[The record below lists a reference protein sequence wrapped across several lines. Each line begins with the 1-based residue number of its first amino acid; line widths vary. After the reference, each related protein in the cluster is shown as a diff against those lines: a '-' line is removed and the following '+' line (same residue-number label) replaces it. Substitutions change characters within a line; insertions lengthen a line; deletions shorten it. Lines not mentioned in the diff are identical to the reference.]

1 MLNRKISMRN
11 ITLMGLWVRRFL
23 LEHLVAER
31 NLARNTQCS
40 YRDTMVLLLPFMS
53 RFLKTPVDQL
63 AVSDLSPRLVRRF
76 LEHLENDRGC
86 SGGTRNL
93 RLGAIHSLAKFI
105 GSHSPEHVAW
115 CTEVRAVPFRKTT
128 KPSMT
133 YLDKP
138 EMDAVL
144 EAPDRSTERGK
155 RDYVVLQFLYNTGA
169 RVDEAAQ
176 VTIGDLRWGSSSAV
190 RLVGKGNKIRHCPL
204 WPSTAGMLKT
214 LVGNRGP
221 HERVF
226 LNRLGQPM
234 TRFGIYSLVRRAVR
248 QASTGMPSLKDK
260 RISPHTIRH
269 STACHLLRAGVDINT
284 IRGWLGHVSL
294 DTTHVYAEVDLEMKA
309 KALAHCDIPAGT
321 RSTPRRRDLG
331 VIEFLKSL

>member
-1 MLNRKISMRN
+1 MRN
-11 ITLMGLWVRRFL
+11 TTLMGPWIRRFL

-53 RFLKTPVDQL
+53 RSLKTPIDRL
-63 AVSDLSPRLVRRF
+63 TVSNLSPRLVRRF
-76 LEHLENDRGC
+76 LEHLEKDRGC
-86 SGGTRNL
+86 GGGTRNL

-115 CTEVRAVPFRKTT
+115 CAEVRAVPFRKTS
-128 KPSMT
+128 KPAMT

-138 EMDAVL
+138 EMDAIL
-144 EAPDRSTERGK
+144 AAPDRRTEQGA
-155 RDYVVLQFLYNTGA
+155 RDHAILQFLYNTGA
-169 RVDEAAQ
+169 RAEEAAQ
-176 VTIGDLRWGSSSAV
+176 VTVGDLTWGSSSSV
-190 RLVGKGNKIRHCPL
+190 HLIGKGNKIRHCPL
-204 WPSTAGMLKT
+204 WPKTAGLLKS
-214 LVGNRGP
+214 LIGDRGP
-221 HERVF
+221 NERVF
-226 LNRLGQPM
+226 LNRLGQPL
-234 TRFGIYSLVRRAVR
+234 TRFGIYTLVRRTVR
-248 QASTGMPSLKDK
+248 QASTTMPSLKAK
-260 RISPHTIRH
+260 RISPHTVRH

-309 KALAHCDIPAGT
+309 KALAHCDIPGGP
-321 RSTPRRRDLG
+321 SPRQWRKDKG

>member
-1 MLNRKISMRN
+1 MRN
-11 ITLMGLWVRRFL
+11 INLMGLWVRRFL
-23 LEHLVAER
+23 LEHLVVER

-53 RFLKTPVDQL
+53 RSLKTPVDRMT
-63 AVSDLSPRLVRRF
+63 VTDLSPRLVRRF
-76 LEHLENDRGC
+76 LEHLEKDRSC
-86 SGGTRNL
+86 SGGNL
-93 RLGAIHSLAKFI
+93 RLGAIHSLAKFV

-115 CTEVRAVPFRKTT
+115 CAEVRAVPFRKTAKT
-128 KPSMT
+128 VMT

-144 EAPDRSTERGK
+144 EAPNRDTKQGA

-169 RVDEAAQ
+169 RVEETAQ
-176 VTIGDLRWGSSSAV
+176 VTIGDLTWGNPSSV

-204 WPSTAGMLKT
+204 WPKTVGLLKT
-214 LVGNRGP
+214 LVGSRGP

-226 LNRLGQPM
+226 LNRLGQPL
-234 TRFGIYSLVRRAVR
+234 TRFGIYTLVRRAVR
-248 QASTGMPSLKDK
+248 QASTKIPSLKPK
-260 RISPHTIRH
+260 HISPHTIRH

-309 KALAHCDIPAGT
+309 KALARCDIPAGT
-321 RSTPRRRDLG
+321 RPRRGHTDTG
-331 VIEFLKSL
+331 VIEFLRSL

>member
-1 MLNRKISMRN
+1 MRN
-11 ITLMGLWVRRFL
+11 TTSIGPWIRRFL

-53 RFLKTPVDQL
+53 RTLRTPVDRL
-63 AVSDLSPRLVRRF
+63 TVSDLSPRLVRRF
-76 LEHLENDRGC
+76 LEHLEKDRGC
-86 SGGTRNL
+86 GGGTRNL

-115 CTEVRAVPFRKTT
+115 CAEVRAVPFRKTG
-128 KPSMT
+128 KPAMT
-133 YLDKP
+133 YLEKP

-144 EAPDRSTERGK
+144 EAPDRATEQGA
-155 RDYVVLQFLYNTGA
+155 RDYALLQFLYNTGA
-169 RVDEAAQ
+169 RVDEAAH
-176 VTIGDLRWGSSSAV
+176 VTVGDLTWGSSSCV

-204 WPSTAGMLKT
+204 WPKTAGLLKT
-214 LVGNRGP
+214 LVDSRGT

-226 LNRLGQPM
+226 LNRLGQPL
-234 TRFGIYSLVRRAVR
+234 TRFGIYTLVRRAVV
-248 QASTGMPSLKDK
+248 QASAAMPSLKSK
-260 RISPHTIRH
+260 RISPHTVRH

-309 KALAHCDIPAGT
+309 KALARCDIPGGT
-321 RSTPRRRDLG
+321 PPRHLRKDPG
-331 VIEFLKSL
+331 VIEFLRSL

>member
-1 MLNRKISMRN
+1 MFNREISMRN
-11 ITLMGLWVRRFL
+11 ITLMGPWVRRFL

-53 RFLKTPVDQL
+53 RSLKSPVDRL
-63 AVSDLSPRLVRRF
+63 TVSGLSPRVVRRF
-76 LEHLENDRGC
+76 LEHIEKDRGC

-115 CTEVRAVPFRKTT
+115 CTEVRAVPFKKTA
-128 KPSMT
+128 KPAMT
-133 YLDKP
+133 YLDIP
-138 EMDAVL
+138 EMNAVL
-144 EAPDRSTERGK
+144 EAPDRGTQQGT
-155 RDYVVLQFLYNTGA
+155 RDFVVLQFLYNTGA
-169 RVDEAAQ
+169 RAEEAAQ
-176 VTIGDLRWGSSSAV
+176 VTLGDLTWGGSSSV
-190 RLVGKGNKIRHCPL
+190 RLVGKGNKIRYCPL
-204 WPSTAGMLKT
+204 WPKTAALLKT

-221 HERVF
+221 QERIF
-226 LNRLGQPM
+226 LNRLGQPL
-234 TRFGIYSLVRRAVR
+234 TRFGIYALVQRAVG
-248 QASTGMPSLKDK
+248 QASTTMPSLKIK

-309 KALAHCDIPAGT
+309 KALAHCDIPAAT
-321 RSTPRRRDLG
+321 RPRHRRKDTG